1 MLLFRGMYPGLGQE
15 VTQKA
20 KKIMNL
26 KVFEDSDEV
35 LNTVTHAIGAV
46 LAVAGLVI
54 LVILASLEGTPWH
67 ITSFAIFGSAL
78 VILYSISTLYH
89 GFTSHRLKSLF
100 RKFDHMAIFL
110 LIAATYTPFCLTVLN
125 GWIGWTLFGVVWFCA
140 AGGIVLKVF
149 STGRYEMLST
159 GLYVAMGWVA
169 LFFIKPLYTAT
180 SIECFVLLMTGGVF
194 YSAGVFFFV
203 RDRVRYFH
211 GIWHLFVL
219 GGSVFHFFS
228 ILTLL

>member
-1 MLLFRGMYPGLGQE
+1 
-15 VTQKA
+15 
-20 KKIMNL
+20 MNL

-89 GFTSHRLKSLF
+89 GFTSPRLKSLF

>member
-1 MLLFRGMYPGLGQE
+1 M
-15 VTQKA
+15 
-20 KKIMNL
+20 
-26 KVFEDSDEV
+26 
-35 LNTVTHAIGAV
+35 